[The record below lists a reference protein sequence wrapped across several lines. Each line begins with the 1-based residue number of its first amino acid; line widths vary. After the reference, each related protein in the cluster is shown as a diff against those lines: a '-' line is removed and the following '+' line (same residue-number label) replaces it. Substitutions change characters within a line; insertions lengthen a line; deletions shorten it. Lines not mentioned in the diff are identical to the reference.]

1 MSIIIIKP
9 PATSLIVK
17 EEKYRA
23 LTFWLAIVK
32 AHARV
37 PIINWRIKYAKEL
50 VPDPEKI
57 MAANNSDLPRPGIG
71 FSVEVVLK
79 MTEDKGIGSF
89 ADEFIPKDAK
99 IFIITKESKYYDE
112 QEAIAH
118 LASMNSEE
126 EKRYWLSHVY
136 EVKDKIAE
144 DPYDLPTINHSNE
157 PNMRLCIK
165 EYGDGYCYA
174 LRDIEEGE
182 ELTEDYRTYPV
193 FPFLQKLMKEHGV
206 TEAFLNNS

>member
-1 MSIIIIKP
+1 M
-9 PATSLIVK
+9 K
-17 EEKYRA
+17 EEKYRGVNI
-23 LTFWLAIVK
+23 LAVVPSNCK
-32 AHARV
+32 GACARSY
-37 PIINWRIKYAKEL
+37 ILNWRIKYAKEL

-89 ADEFIPKDAK
+89 AAEFIPKDAK
-99 IFIITKESKYYDE
+99 IFIITTESKYYDE

-118 LASMNSEE
+118 LASMNNEE

-144 DPYDLPTINHSNE
+144 DPDDLLIINHSNE

-174 LRDIEEGE
+174 LRDIEKGE
-182 ELTEDYRTYPV
+182 ELTEDYKSYPDV
-193 FPFLQKLMKEHGV
+193 PFFDELMKEHGV
-206 TEAFLNNS
+206 IEDFY